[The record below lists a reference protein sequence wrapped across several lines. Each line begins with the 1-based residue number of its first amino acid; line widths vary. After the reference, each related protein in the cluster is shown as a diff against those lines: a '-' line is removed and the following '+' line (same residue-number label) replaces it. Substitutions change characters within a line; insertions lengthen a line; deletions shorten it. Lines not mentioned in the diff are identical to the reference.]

1 MSMITVPR
9 VGGLALILGAALYIV
24 ATLLMPGFVIGATD
38 PNDLQATIDAVAD
51 RPLLT
56 YFAAAIGTAGVM
68 FLLWGYLV
76 VWQTAQTPCALDIF
90 IKYGLVSVTIA
101 VVFLLLGHAFNYTAS
116 HVVEHSIGAGTGPVQ
131 TEALETTAMHMLST
145 GGVARLVGAVTGL
158 TGYIALGFGFAR
170 KFKPG
175 GYRLIARVVGIVA
188 TISMIGLILT
198 VPFFDFMN
206 PSAPVFNALS
216 VLYFLWWIVIGVGV
230 YQERFGLQVN
240 VVTPEH

>member
-9 VGGLALILGAALYIV
+9 VGGLALIIGAVTYIV
-24 ATLLMPGFVIGATD
+24 STLLMPGFVIGAAG
-38 PNDLQATIDAVAD
+38 PNDLQATLDAIAS

-56 YFAAAIGTAGVM
+56 YFAAAIGAVGVM

-90 IKYGLVSVTIA
+90 IKYGLVGVMIA
-101 VVFLLLGHAFNYTAS
+101 VVFLLLGHGFSYTAS
-116 HVVEHSIGAGTGPVQ
+116 HVIERGIGAGTGPDQ
-131 TEALETTAMHMLST
+131 TEALNVTARQMLSA
-145 GGVARLVGAVTGL
+145 GAVARLVGAVAGL

-175 GYRLIARVVGIVA
+175 GYRELARVVGIVA
-188 TISMIGLILT
+188 TVSMIGLMLT
-198 VPFFDFMN
+198 VPFSDFMN
-206 PSAPVFNALS
+206 PSGPVFTALS
-216 VLYFLWWIVIGVGV
+216 ILYFLWWIVIGVGV
-230 YQERFGLQVN
+230 YQQRFALQVG